1 MSAVSVLT
9 PKKILHCNT
18 IHGQTCFN
26 GRANYRLAILGP
38 SPSSHELKFCWK
50 NPQTYCQLSYNE
62 QHHRPNMKQSV
73 AALWPNQSI
82 LTLLHSVSISRS
94 LLFLSLPPFAGPL
107 PSPFSCHALFPLS
120 YLVAAKSAAF
130 HFSFSCFWN
139 SICTHSS
146 CINERVCAVV
156 YKLEPWN
163 ARCII
168 RHRPSKKI

>member
-1 MSAVSVLT
+1 MFQRESQLPSSNPLPESFIARI
-9 PKKILHCNT
+9 KILL
-18 IHGQTCFN
+18 IESKDILSIELQ
-26 GRANYRLAILGP
+26 RAT
-38 SPSSHELKFCWK
+38 SPSLTW
-50 NPQTYCQLSYNE
+50 N
-62 QHHRPNMKQSV
+62 RV
-73 AALWPNQSI
+73 WPNRSI
-82 LTLLHSVSISRS
+82 LTLLHSVSISCS
-94 LLFLSLPPFAGPL
+94 LLFLSLSPFAGPL